1 MNVTAVFRLTDQR
14 VFTFLEVAARN
25 GFPQAPHLAM
35 YFVRGWRLDALKKG
49 DAKDEFL
56 TGNQYDCICMNA
68 EEFILLC
75 RWLISLPADSPALKD
90 FLLAARVF
98 GSQQCEHFFRILP
111 ALLQRSQL
119 MICLALI
126 ASSMEK
132 WKRSLPLQNGGVRS
146 STMRLPSPR

>member
-68 EEFILLC
+68 EEFILLR
-75 RWLISLPADSPALKD
+75 RWLVGAAASLSWPLTTLFSSVKPVGPHFLLSPA
-90 FLLAARVF
+90 FLAEPPSTSPVSPYNITPTRFKKGKRTGEVRTP
-98 GSQQCEHFFRILP
+98 SK
-111 ALLQRSQL
+111 LLSRHA
-119 MICLALI
+119 I
-126 ASSMEK
+126 
-132 WKRSLPLQNGGVRS
+132 V
-146 STMRLPSPR
+146 